1 MVFHFA
7 FFRGK
12 TDWPWLDFHTLCLQS
27 CLARACPE
35 KIVVHYDRAG
45 EGPGWDLAQTLP
57 NIEWRQ
63 VVPAGTINGH
73 DITDQRIWCDIYR
86 LQTLVAEGGF
96 YCDLDFVF
104 LKNFEPLRHNEAII
118 GTQCKQK
125 KKLACGLMGCVP
137 GSAFMR
143 AYLDAY
149 KDWTPKE
156 QKKVWTFANIIPWK
170 LSMEHPVCV
179 LPRVVFY
186 PVAWSNKSFWTG
198 AVPKLKNA
206 FALHLWE
213 TLHPELSMETLGKTG
228 LAAEIQRILQP
239 EAKESAVSF
248 RSGILSFD

>member
-1 MVFHFA
+1 
-7 FFRGK
+7 
-12 TDWPWLDFHTLCLQS
+12 
-27 CLARACPE
+27 
-35 KIVVHYDRAG
+35 
-45 EGPGWDLAQTLP
+45 
-57 NIEWRQ
+57 
-63 VVPAGTINGH
+63 
-73 DITDQRIWCDIYR
+73 
-86 LQTLVAEGGF
+86 
-96 YCDLDFVF
+96 
-104 LKNFEPLRHNEAII
+104 
-118 GTQCKQK
+118 
-125 KKLACGLMGCVP
+125 MGCVP

-156 QKKVWTFANIIPWK
+156 QQKVWTFANIIPWK
-170 LSMEHPVCV
+170 LSLEHPVCV

-239 EAKESAVSF
+239 AAKESAVSF